1 MKKNGSPMLRH
12 LKETQNK
19 IPPCNPPFWARG
31 GHLQT
36 ILGHL
41 LPSDQITAPSEEF
54 LIPLESENEKIHS
67 TYIKGNSEVVVY
79 IFHGLGG
86 SADAGY
92 MNRTALI
99 AHQLGHHVFINNH
112 RGCGKGE
119 GLAREAYHCGR
130 SEDLSSVI
138 RFGRQK
144 FPEYRHI
151 AIGFSLSA
159 NALLLL
165 SAGVRGDSIPDAG
178 IAVNGPINLTKTSFN
193 LERGLNKIYDKTF
206 VWELQRYIKKNR
218 TEDFEKVK
226 SIKSLRD
233 FDDAFTAKAGGF
245 KNREHYY
252 ESCSARY
259 YLQDIKIPVV
269 LITSKDDPFISHD
282 DYLDVVTNDFLHVHI
297 ENSGGH
303 MGYLSKRGWLSFER
317 WQDLA
322 IKEYLLT
329 LSSF

>member
-1 MKKNGSPMLRH
+1 MLSQ
-12 LKETQNK
+12 LKETRYK

-41 LPSDQITAPSEEF
+41 LPSEGFKGPTEEF
-54 LIPLESENEKIHS
+54 LISLETENEKIHS
-67 TYIKGNSEVVVY
+67 TYLKGHSEVVVY

-92 MNRTALI
+92 MNRTARV
-99 AHQLGHHVFINNH
+99 AQNLGHHVLINNH

-130 SEDLSSVI
+130 SEDLSAVI

-144 FPEYRHI
+144 FPNYRHI

-165 SAGVRGDSIPDAG
+165 SAKVRGDSTPDAG

-193 LERGLNKIYDKTF
+193 LNRGLNKIYDKTF

-218 TEDFEKVK
+218 TEDFDKVK
-226 SIKSLRD
+226 NIKTLRD
-233 FDDAFTAKAGGF
+233 FDDAFTAPAGGF

-252 ESCSARY
+252 ESCSS
-259 YLQDIKIPVV
+259 LQYFKDIKIPVV
-269 LITSKDDPFISHD
+269 LLTSKDDPFISHD
-282 DYLDVVTNDFLHVHI
+282 DYSGFDKNDFLHVHI

-303 MGYLSKRGWLSFER
+303 MGYLSKRGWFSFER